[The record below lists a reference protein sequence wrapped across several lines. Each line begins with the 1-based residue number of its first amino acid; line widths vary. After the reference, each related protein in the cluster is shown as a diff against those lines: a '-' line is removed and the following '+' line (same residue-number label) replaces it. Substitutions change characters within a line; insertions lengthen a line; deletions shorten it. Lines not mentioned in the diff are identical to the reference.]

1 MNKLAFAWFSLGLCG
16 AAAAADPYVVTLTPP
31 DLLGPLLNA
40 RGQRYLTGAEFEQK
54 VGRASGMLAFGVLR
68 EAGGGAGMQSM
79 SMLLNARPA
88 MRFTSVSLGYA
99 LSPQGAL
106 MVMASQGKA
115 ESPGSPDGLLA
126 RAVPSRVT
134 AYSIGYTQRQVFTG
148 NDRLSVTL
156 SLPARVSDP
165 AMQRLAGVAERD
177 VELAYTR
184 FVGRDGGK
192 ARLTGALMWRVNP
205 GHDANA
211 RPDLLLGVRYSYGF

>member
-31 DLLGPLLNA
+31 DPLGPLLNA

-68 EAGGGAGMQSM
+68 EAGGAAGMQSM

-106 MVMASQGKA
+106 MVMASQGKTELA
-115 ESPGSPDGLLA
+115 GSPDGL
-126 RAVPSRVT
+126 PTRVT
-134 AYSIGYTQRQVFTG
+134 AYSIGYAQRQVFSG
-148 NDRLSVTL
+148 NDRLSVAL

-165 AMQRLAGVAERD
+165 AMQRLAGAAERD

-184 FVGRDGGK
+184 FVGGDGGK
-192 ARLTGALMWRVNP
+192 ARLTGALMWRINP